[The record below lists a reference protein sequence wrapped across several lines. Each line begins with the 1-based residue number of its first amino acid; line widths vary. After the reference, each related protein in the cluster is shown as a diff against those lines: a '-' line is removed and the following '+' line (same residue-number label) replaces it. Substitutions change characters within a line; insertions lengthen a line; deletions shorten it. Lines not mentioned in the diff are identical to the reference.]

1 MRFIKKFFSKD
12 LNKAFVRS
20 FEKGF
25 YQKALHYAQK
35 GANPNA
41 KNYEGNTFL
50 HYYVAAYVHMPARE
64 LKAFHLLPEPDE
76 NILAQMKELGADMD
90 CLNRYKQTPLDMALE
105 RDAPFMVSVLIR
117 AGADKERRNKEGL
130 TPLQNAVYHG
140 MGRCMRILVRMG
152 ADIEAKLTTAS
163 SLTHL
168 AEKGKAVFGKFS
180 HTNFER
186 VDMILQE
193 LKEKGFN
200 VDKTPKPKE
209 ITGLAI
215 IEPALDIQVI
225 KNLQN
230 QNTRS

>member
-64 LKAFHLLPEPDE
+64 LKAFHLPPEPDE

-215 IEPALDIQVI
+215 IERYSSD
-225 KNLQN
+225 
-230 QNTRS
+230 